1 MNPPLLSFRLDT
13 RWLFLLA
20 LSLLSFVACLFTDR
34 MPLEWGYENSLVENI
49 QMAVLAGALV
59 LCATAR
65 NHRCFYRFAAA
76 VVLLLMLRE
85 VSFGRTIFFP
95 VEGQV
100 DTYYKWKEIPY
111 GWLAHWVIGAFM
123 AAMAAVFILKRLWK
137 SLWEIVQQKAFPVW
151 GVVLMAFGVVL
162 TSAMEKV
169 FHDIVAEEV
178 SELGMYLAFAY
189 LVAVYTR
196 RPETEA

>member
-65 NHRCFYRFAAA
+65 NHRGFYRFAAA

-111 GWLAHWVIGAFM
+111 GWLAHWVIGAIM

-137 SLWEIVQQKAFPVW
+137 SLWEIVLQKAFPVW
-151 GVVLMAFGVVL
+151 GVVLMGFGVVL